1 MLRVGWARNQARKVL
16 NRLEI
21 AEPPVDIAQVA
32 KQLGIK
38 LVDRGFDS
46 HISSLLLVKGDK
58 SIICVNKMHHA
69 HRRRFSIAHEIGHF
83 VLHKD
88 EAPYFDSPKDY
99 EVYFRAN
106 TAESPDVLKE
116 IEANQFAAEL
126 LMPLAMIR
134 NDLSKTPPPTASE
147 LAKKYKVSEQAMTFR
162 LASLRPG

>member
-21 AEPPVDIAQVA
+21 AEPPVDVAQVA

-38 LVDRGFDS
+38 LADDREFESD
-46 HISSLLLVKGDK
+46 ISSLLLVKGDEF
-58 SIICVNKMHHA
+58 IICVNKMHHA

-83 VLHKD
+83 LLHKD
-88 EAPYFDSPKDY
+88 EAPYFDKDY

-106 TAESPDVLKE
+106 AAESPDDLREV
-116 IEANQFAAEL
+116 EANQFAAEL
-126 LMPLAMIR
+126 LMPLSMIR
-134 NDLSKTPPPTASE
+134 NDLNRTPPPTASD

-162 LASLRPG
+162 LASLRPS